1 MPDRPTEPPFD
12 PRYDPRPD
20 PRPDPRV
27 ERYGSDRDSNR
38 DPRFDPRDTR
48 RDDPHFNSRDGRDDP
63 RLGRTRPPEPPLPPR
78 RNNRLMWLVGAL
90 ALLLVA
96 FFAYR
101 LVRSGPGEDQ
111 LQDGNTATA
120 AADDPEARCASQA
133 TLDQIKRE
141 LFRQAAA
148 TRGSDLATFDR
159 LSSYAVLRVTSPV
172 LRRNDEDSGTLV
184 CGGDVALD
192 LPPGVA
198 VVGGRRTLNANLDYS
213 LSTAADGSGEVIT
226 LSGAE
231 GILVPLAT
239 LARTAIQPSAQTD
252 PTGVPST
259 DPMPGA
265 EVPDVA
271 PPVPPPPPATR
282 APVAPAPPPPVAARP
297 EVSARPSFDCAR
309 ARTRGEI
316 AICQNPRLA
325 ALDREMA
332 DFYNRAYRDSG
343 GEVRAQLQRSRSNFL
358 AYRDRCGSDRCI
370 ADTYRGR
377 INEIGDIVEGRWR
390 GR

>member
-12 PRYDPRPD
+12 PRPD
-20 PRPDPRV
+20 PRYDPRV

-48 RDDPHFNSRDGRDDP
+48 RDDPRFNPRDGGDDP

-78 RNNRLMWLVGAL
+78 RNNRLKWLVGAL

-213 LSTAADGSGEVIT
+213 LASSGDGSGEVVT

-271 PPVPPPPPATR
+271 QPAPPPPPATR
-282 APVAPAPPPPVAARP
+282 APVAPAPPPPVAERP
-297 EVSARPSFDCAR
+297 EASARPSFDCAR

-316 AICQNPRLA
+316 AVCQSPQLA

-332 DFYNRAYRDSG
+332 GFYDRAYRDSG

-358 AYRDRCGSDRCI
+358 AYRDRCTSDRCI

-377 INEIGDIVEGRWR
+377 ISEIGDIVEGRWR